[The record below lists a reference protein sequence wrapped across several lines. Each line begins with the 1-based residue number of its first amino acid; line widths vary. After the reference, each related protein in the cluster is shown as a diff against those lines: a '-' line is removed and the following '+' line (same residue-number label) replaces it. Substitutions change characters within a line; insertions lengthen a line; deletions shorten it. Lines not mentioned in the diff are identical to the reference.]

1 MRHHGEEPSLTVPR
15 HGDAQ
20 RVSPRHF
27 SPAVAATAFFF
38 TPSPHTV
45 RFADMLLRRF
55 FPAIPTPL
63 SCRFEARQ
71 SWSPPL
77 GESWRASFNEKL
89 ISRVKSLTASE
100 ERALFFFALVLPAVL
115 DFAASLFSLPFRFLP
130 LSSASVSSFVND
142 ARFAPHPFFPPP
154 FPIRLL
160 LTRRLVSPR
169 CFLPMFSRFYHRCF
183 LRTAAPFIIFVGVVT

>member
-1 MRHHGEEPSLTVPR
+1 MRHHGEEPSLTVLR

-38 TPSPHTV
+38 APSPHTV
-45 RFADMLLRRF
+45 RFAGILLRRF
-55 FPAIPTPL
+55 FPAIPTLL

-100 ERALFFFALVLPAVL
+100 ERDLFFFLVLVLPVL
-115 DFAASLFSLPFRFLP
+115 DFAASLFSLPLCFLP
-130 LSSASVSSFVND
+130 L
-142 ARFAPHPFFPPP
+142 
-154 FPIRLL
+154 I
-160 LTRRLVSPR
+160 
-169 CFLPMFSRFYHRCF
+169 
-183 LRTAAPFIIFVGVVT
+183 